1 MEIIKSTFDTG
12 NSTGLKKVFNA
23 QNSTSESLKNL
34 NDDFVITVT
43 DVLVYEDTID
53 SFGGDQK
60 GDVVV
65 LFSEVDGVET
75 LYGSVSKSVSE
86 SAQSL
91 IDFMQM
97 TEVDAVDV
105 KVIKRVSN
113 NGRDFISLQMV

>member
-34 NDDFVITVT
+34 SEDYVITVT

-60 GDVVV
+60 GEVVV

-75 LYGSVSKSVSE
+75 LYGSVSKTVSE

-91 IDFMQM
+91 IDFMQQ
-97 TEVDAVDV
+97 TETESVDV
-105 KVIKRVSN
+105 KVIKRVSK

>member
-34 NDDFVITVT
+34 NDDYVITVT

-65 LFSEVDGVET
+65 LFSEVGGVET

-91 IDFMQM
+91 IDFMEQ
-97 TEVDAVDV
+97 TEVESVDV

>member
-91 IDFMQM
+91 IDFMEQ
-97 TEVDAVDV
+97 TEVESVDV

>member
-12 NSTGLKKVFNA
+12 NSSGLKKVFNA

-34 NDDFVITVT
+34 NEDFVITVT
-43 DVLVYEDTID
+43 DILVYEDTIN
-53 SFGGDQK
+53 SFGSDQK